1 MTDQQFYS
9 ILSQAMPDF
18 TPVERIGAGS
28 YGSVFKCERDGMYYA
43 IKIIPIPAGE
53 NELQMLFSRYDKEG
67 VQELLDNSVENYR
80 REIKL
85 MSELKGNRNIV
96 NIEDYKIVNAEEHLG
111 YYIVIRME
119 LLTSLVNYTAEHT
132 LTREQIITL
141 GIDICEALTICEKH
155 NIVHRDIKPENIML
169 HNDGAFKLGDFGVA
183 KQMSKTTVG
192 TIAGTEGFMAPEVSK
207 GLEYNHTADIY
218 SLGILLYYY
227 LNNRKMPYVDPENKS
242 SIADQNAIAKRMNT
256 DEILPFPPNTDEN
269 LGKIVLK
276 ACMYDRTR
284 RYQSARIMKRD
295 LIMVL
300 HGEDVDINLEETGLE
315 VETGG
320 GTHGGTIGPDWGN
333 PPKPPVGTPGNSGNG
348 GTGEIPP
355 EPPKKKKKT
364 GLIIGVAV
372 AVLAVG
378 GIGLGVVTGMQ
389 DKPTTY
395 VDSQGN
401 TVQALS
407 RNEMEDAYTLG
418 MQYYE
423 QGNYESAIAELNK
436 VTNKSG
442 KYEEAQAAMVSAMTA
457 YKDGLI
463 EKSESYC
470 ASGNFEMALSILE
483 SGTALLG
490 DNNDLMVQQKN
501 VLNQLKI
508 DHINKASDA
517 EQSGDYATAYSYVQT
532 ALAFLPDDIELE
544 GLYSRLEAMTAM
556 TTALQDAEN
565 YAVMEDYAKL
575 FSSLEDAMND
585 VRGSTTASSKI
596 KLAYDEYK
604 KSFLNDIE
612 AQIKNPTTV
621 DEYSRAIDALNA
633 AVEIFPD
640 EYELKRKQESLQLM
654 KTALNAI
661 IKAEDYYRSSE
672 YKDMFAS
679 LETAMQEV
687 SADKDAQKKVE
698 DTYEAYRKEYL
709 EDLYSSIGEPRTVT
723 DYDNAI
729 VLLEAALKDIPND
742 NELQSKLDD
751 MIAYKPIDMLSTSI
765 ASAMT
770 FGGDT
775 RINYA
780 EWEKATI
787 YDETAE
793 MNLYRYVYTGSYK
806 DSYGTLHQNSIL
818 LRTYSYSSW
827 ATYVIYDCEKF
838 GSLSGNISVYEDSK
852 SYAGN
857 LYVEIYGI
865 MDDMTEN
872 LIYRKAFVS
881 GIKPQEID
889 LDVTGY
895 SSIKLQIINYNK
907 DGSEWQHHGVW
918 RDQSGIIFSD
928 FVLSK

>member
-1 MTDQQFYS
+1 MTDQQFYAV
-9 ILSQAMPDF
+9 LNQAMPDY
-18 TPVERIGAGS
+18 TPVEKIGAGN

-43 IKIIPIPAGE
+43 IKIIPIPT
-53 NELQMLFSRYDKEG
+53 NDDELQMLLSRYGKDE
-67 VQELLDNSVENYR
+67 VQELLDNRVENYR

-96 NIEDYKIVNAEEHLG
+96 NIEDYKVTNAEENLG

-119 LLTSLVNYTAEHT
+119 LLTSLIGYTSKHT
-132 LTREQIITL
+132 LTRDQIIHL
-141 GIDICEALTICEKH
+141 GMDICEALTICEKH
-155 NIVHRDIKPENIML
+155 NVVHRDIKPENIML

-227 LNNRKMPYVDPENKS
+227 LNNRKMPYVDPDNKS
-242 SIADQNAIAKRMNT
+242 IIAEQEAIAKRMNT

-269 LGKIVLK
+269 LRKIVLK
-276 ACMYDRTR
+276 ACMYDKRR
-284 RYQSARIMKRD
+284 RYQSAEAMQMD
-295 LIMVL
+295 LIMAL
-300 HGEDVDINLEETGLE
+300 HGKNVDINLEETGLE
-315 VETGG
+315 VEGGG
-320 GTHGGTIGPDWGN
+320 GTQGGTKGPDWN
-333 PPKPPVGTPGNSGNG
+333 PTKKNPGNSGKSGNG
-348 GTGEIPP
+348 GTDEIDP

-364 GLIIGVAV
+364 GLIIGAAV
-372 AVLAVG
+372 AVLTVG
-378 GIGLGVVTGMQ
+378 GIGFGVVTGMQ
-389 DKPTTY
+389 DQPTTY
-395 VDSQGN
+395 VDNQGN
-401 TVQALS
+401 TVQTLS

-442 KYEEAQAAMVSAMTA
+442 KYEEAQAAMVAAMTA

-517 EQSGDYATAYSYVQT
+517 EQSGDYATAYSYIQT

-575 FSSLEDAMND
+575 FSSLEDAMDD
-585 VRGSTTASSKI
+585 VRDSTTASSKI

-604 KSFLNDIE
+604 KNFLNDIE

-621 DEYSRAIDALNA
+621 DEYSRAIDALNV

-640 EYELKRKQESLQLM
+640 EYELKRKQESLHLM

-709 EDLYSSIGEPRTVT
+709 EDLYNSIGEPRTVT
-723 DYDNAI
+723 DYNNAI
-729 VLLEAALKDIPND
+729 ALLEAALKDIPSD
-742 NELQSKLDD
+742 SELTIKLEDLRD
-751 MIAYKPIDMLSTSI
+751 SKPINMLDQTI
-765 ASAMT
+765 ASSMT
-770 FGGDT
+770 
-775 RINYA
+775 Y
-780 EWEKATI
+780 
-787 YDETAE
+787 
-793 MNLYRYVYTGSYK
+793 
-806 DSYGTLHQNSIL
+806 
-818 LRTYSYSSW
+818 YSYSSTAGHKYDKW
-827 ATYVIYDCEKF
+827 ESAPLCDISDIGRNERYVFVDDFKDNYDNLRKNSLLIRSDKYRVATYVIYDCDQYNN
-838 GSLSGNISVYEDSK
+838 LSGNVSVYESAK
-852 SYAGN
+852 SYNGN
-857 LYVEIYGI
+857 IYVEIIGI
-865 MDDMTEN
+865 TSDLEEEY
-872 LIYRKAFVS
+872 IYRKAFVS
-881 GIKPQEID
+881 GIKPQNID
-889 LDVTGY
+889 MDVSKY
-895 SSIKLQIINYNK
+895 SSIKLQVANYNSAGETWVRNN
-907 DGSEWQHHGVW
+907 DSGY
-918 RDQSGIIFSD
+918 SGILFSD
-928 FVLSK
+928 CTLSK